1 MFDSGGETTVLQT
14 LGAAVDSYRA
24 QRPAGRDSDALQR
37 ELIGL
42 RRLCDRLEL
51 HFSMLS
57 AEYAA
62 SQEWGEDS
70 HFLSPIQALRQVCQ
84 MTCGAV
90 MNALTVGEQ
99 APLISAS
106 VGSML
111 DGRISYTKL
120 AMLGRTAETLRD
132 SPTSTGFDEA
142 RLLRKAERHTVS
154 EFRRDCTHAR
164 YAADQQGFLEEQLE
178 GVETRSLEINPREDG
193 DLFYI
198 RGWLDAEGGATL
210 RAALEPKAR
219 PCGAGDHRNRDR
231 RLADAL
237 IELCNYSLDN
247 GLVPQH
253 NGQRPHVQVTTTLE
267 TLLALPGAPAG
278 ELEFG
283 PPIAAETVRRLA
295 CDSGV
300 VRILLGA
307 DSAVVDVGR
316 LTRVVPAAT
325 RRALN
330 VRDRGCVWPGCDRP
344 AAWTQVHHVMH
355 WTAHRGPTNVSNLVL
370 LCHRHHFMAH
380 EGGWQLV
387 READGTVLSIP
398 PVPDYEHRIRMRDI
412 QPSARA
418 PDLATI

>member
-1 MFDSGGETTVLQT
+1 MFDSGGETTALQT
-14 LGAAVDSYRA
+14 LGAAVDRYRA
-24 QRPAGRDSDALQR
+24 ERPVGRDAVQLQG
-37 ELIGL
+37 ELIEL

-51 HFSMLS
+51 HFSILS

-62 SQEWGEDS
+62 SQEWGWESD
-70 HFLSPIQALRQVCQ
+70 FLSPIQALREVCQ
-84 MTCGAV
+84 MTGGAV
-90 MNALTVGEQ
+90 VNALTVGEQ
-99 APLISAS
+99 SAAIPSS
-106 VGSML
+106 VRSMT
-111 DGRISYTKL
+111 DGRISFTKL
-120 AMLGRTAETLRD
+120 ALLARTAKALRE

-142 RLLRKAERHTVS
+142 RLLGKAERHTVS

-164 YAADQQGFLEEQLE
+164 HAADQQGFLDEQLE
-178 GVETRSLEINPREDG
+178 GVKTRSLEINPREDG

-210 RAALEPKAR
+210 RAALEPMAR
-219 PCGAGDHRNRDR
+219 PCGAGDHRHRDR

-253 NGQRPHVQVTTTLE
+253 NGQRPHLQVTTTLE

-295 CDSGV
+295 CDSSL

-316 LTRVVPAAT
+316 MTRVVPAAT

-344 AAWTQVHHVMH
+344 AAWTQAHHVLH
-355 WTAHRGPTNVSNLVL
+355 WTIHHGPTNVSNLVL
-370 LCHRHHFMAH
+370 LCHRHHWMAH

-398 PVPDYEHRIRMRDI
+398 
-412 QPSARA
+412 SAE
-418 PDLATI
+418 